1 MQKITKTIKVKKY
14 DIKFLKNKLSSKN
27 NSKKITKNTSKN
39 NSKKKTFNKKDYIS
53 GDGMLTS
60 VWGPGLWHYL
70 HVISFNYPNEPT
82 KLQKIK
88 YKQMLLNLQY
98 TLPCKYCRINL
109 INNFKKF
116 PLNNYIFE
124 NRNNFSRYIYNLHE
138 LINKMLG
145 KKSNLTY
152 CEVRDRYEQF
162 RSRCVIENPKIFKYK
177 ENFNKTK
184 SKKEKGCTEPL
195 YGKKSK
201 CIINI
206 VPQEKKCKTFNID
219 KKCLKH
225 K

>member
-1 MQKITKTIKVKKY
+1 MNNITKRNKITKI
-14 DIKFLKNKLSSKN
+14 NKIN
-27 NSKKITKNTSKN
+27 KITKRNKIN
-39 NSKKKTFNKKDYIS
+39 KINKIKKINKKERNFSKKEYNS

-60 VWGPGLWHYL
+60 VWGPSMWHYL
-70 HVISFNYPNEPT
+70 HVISFNYPINPT
-82 KLQKIK
+82 KLQKNK
-88 YKQMLLNLQY
+88 YKQFLLNLQY

-109 INNFKKF
+109 KNNFKKF
-116 PLNNYIFE
+116 PLINEIFE
-124 NRNNFSRYIYNLHE
+124 NRDKFSRYIYNLHE
-138 LINKMLG
+138 LINRMLG

-152 CEVRDRYEQF
+152 CDVRDRYEQF

-184 SKKEKGCTEPL
+184 KEKGCVTPL

-201 CIINI
+201 CVINI